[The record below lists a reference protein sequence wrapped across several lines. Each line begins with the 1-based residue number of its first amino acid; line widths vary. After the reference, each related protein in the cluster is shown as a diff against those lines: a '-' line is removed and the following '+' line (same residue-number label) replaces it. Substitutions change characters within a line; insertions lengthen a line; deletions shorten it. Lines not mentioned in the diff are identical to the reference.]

1 MTKDFIAQ
9 VQRDLTA
16 RGFDA
21 GPADGIA
28 GARTGI
34 AWRAFVATLPA
45 VADRPKP
52 SAGASVDGLK
62 RIILH
67 WSAGTHNVSA
77 LDRSHYH
84 HAVAGDGSI
93 VPGIRKPED
102 NISTTDGVYAAHC
115 LNCNSGSIGIAMAAM
130 AGATER
136 PFSSG
141 AYPITTPQLDAFCGL
156 AARLAKQYGIPNTR
170 ATILTHAEVEKT
182 LGIPQRG
189 KIDIM
194 WLPGMTAMGDPIA
207 VGDTIRA
214 MIAAKSLT

>member
-28 GARTGI
+28 GARTGV

-45 VADRPKP
+45 VDAP
-52 SAGASVDGLK
+52 SGGLK

-84 HAVAGDGSI
+84 YCVAGDGSI
-93 VPGIRKPED
+93 VPGIRRPED
-102 NISTTDGVYAAHC
+102 NASTTDGAYAAHT
-115 LNCNSGSIGIAMAAM
+115 LNANSGSIGIAMAAM

-136 PFSSG
+136 PFNAG
-141 AYPITTPQLDAFCGL
+141 PYPITTPQLDAFCGL
-156 AARLAKQYGIPNTR
+156 AARLARQYGIPNTR
-170 ATILTHAEVEKT
+170 ATILTHAEVSQT
-182 LGIPQRG
+182 LGIAQRG
-189 KIDIM
+189 KWDIC
-194 WLPGMTAMGDPIA
+194 WLPSMTGPQNAIA

>member
-21 GPADGIA
+21 GPADGVA
-28 GARTGI
+28 GAKTGV
-34 AWRAFVATLPA
+34 AWRAFVATLP
-45 VADRPKP
+45 
-52 SAGASVDGLK
+52 SVKKMPNGTLK
-62 RIILH
+62 RIICH

-84 HAVAGDGSI
+84 YCVAGDGSI

-102 NISTTDGVYAAHC
+102 NANTTDGAYAAHT
-115 LNCNSGSIGIAMAAM
+115 LNCNSGSIGIALAAM

-136 PFSSG
+136 PFSAG

-170 ATILTHAEVEKT
+170 ATILTHAEVSKT
-182 LGIPQRG
+182 LGIAQRG

>member
-1 MTKDFIAQ
+1 MTQSFIAQ

-28 GARTGI
+28 GAKTGV

-52 SAGASVDGLK
+52 SAGASADGLK

-67 WSAGTHNVSA
+67 WAASTHSVDA
-77 LDRSHYH
+77 LSRSHYH
-84 HAVAGDGSI
+84 FIVAGDGSI
-93 VPGIRKPED
+93 VPGIRKPTD
-102 NISTTDGVYAAHC
+102 NISTTDGAYAAHT
-115 LNCNSGSIGIAMAAM
+115 LNCNTGSIGIALAAM

-136 PFSSG
+136 PFSAG
-141 AYPITTPQLDAFCGL
+141 PYPITTPQLDAFCGL

-170 ATILTHAEVEKT
+170 ATILTHAEVQPT
-182 LGIPQRG
+182 LGIAQRG
-189 KIDIM
+189 KWDIC
-194 WLPGMTAMGDPIA
+194 WLPGMAEPQNAIA
-207 VGDTIRA
+207 VGDTLRA
-214 MIAAKSLT
+214 MIAEKS

>member
-1 MTKDFIAQ
+1 MTQSFIAQ

-28 GARTGI
+28 GARTGV
-34 AWRAFVATLPA
+34 AWRAFVATLPD
-45 VADRPKP
+45 VEKMPNG
-52 SAGASVDGLK
+52 SLK
-62 RIILH
+62 RIICH

-84 HAVAGDGSI
+84 FTVAGDGSI

-102 NISTTDGVYAAHC
+102 NISTTDGAYAAHC
-115 LNCNSGSIGIAMAAM
+115 LNCNSGSIGIALAAM

-136 PFSSG
+136 PFSAG
-141 AYPITTPQLDAFCGL
+141 AYPITTPQLAAFCGL

-170 ATILTHAEVEKT
+170 ATILTHAEVQPT